1 MDELLLTSEVAK
13 ILKCNLNTV
22 NDYINAGLLPRLK
35 IGRISKCRRLAVEEF
50 MKKYEGY
57 DLTDPYNVKP
67 IEQARQMKKRNKY
80 SRNTRADEY
89 IDFNFIN
96 KFLNK
101 EDK

>member
-1 MDELLLTSEVAK
+1 MSDELLLTSEVAK

-22 NDYINAGLLPRLK
+22 NDYIKAGLLPRLK

-67 IEQARQMKKRNKY
+67 IEEAK
-80 SRNTRADEY
+80 
-89 IDFNFIN
+89 
-96 KFLNK
+96 
-101 EDK
+101 